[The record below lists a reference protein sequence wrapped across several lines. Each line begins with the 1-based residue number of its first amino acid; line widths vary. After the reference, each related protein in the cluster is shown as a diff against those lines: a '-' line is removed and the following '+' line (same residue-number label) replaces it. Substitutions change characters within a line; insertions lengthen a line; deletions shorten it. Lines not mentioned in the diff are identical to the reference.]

1 MESQQLSDHR
11 KDGLP
16 TVVARGRASA
26 LSRLTAREF
35 YMPHGGTCPWCDNEL
50 VVYTADA
57 LTGKDSL

>member
-16 TVVARGRASA
+16 TVVA
-26 LSRLTAREF
+26 LCPEPTHAREF